1 VSFVER
7 LFIEDKEEKVNKK
20 KTMMEFFFIQ
30 KTNRITKRNKS
41 IRRFRLVESHR
52 FSKSIHSMTQTPPA
66 DSILAFIVSASALLK
81 LSRSTWGTD
90 STSFL
95 A

>member
-1 VSFVER
+1 VFFVER

-20 KTMMEFFFIQ
+20 KT
-30 KTNRITKRNKS
+30 KRNAS
-41 IRRFRLVESHR
+41 IQRFRLVESHR

-81 LSRSTWGTD
+81 LSRST
-90 STSFL
+90 
-95 A
+95 